1 MRAAVSLALALALA
15 AAPAQARPGSGALKF
30 AQLGPDL
37 PTPGETRLA
46 SGAPGPA
53 YWQQRADYRIDV
65 EVVDAERPRIV
76 GRERITYANQS
87 PHELTYLWLQ
97 LDQNR
102 LRRDA
107 LGWLAET
114 APGFERFGYRELQR
128 LLAMETFEGG
138 VRLGPVLVDGKPA
151 AHTVVH
157 TMMRV
162 DLPRP
167 LAAGRSV
174 QLDLSWEHDIVNA
187 KVIWARG
194 GYEQLD
200 EQNRIYTIAQWYPRM
215 AAYTDYQGW
224 QHKQFL
230 GRGEFTLELG
240 DFDVRIT
247 VPADHVVAATGVLKN
262 PEEVLDRAWRDR
274 LTQAAKAKSPVLIIT
289 RPEAEARAAA
299 APATGKKTWRFQA
312 TNVRDF
318 AFASSRAFLW
328 DAMAAGR
335 ALAMSYYPP
344 QAEPLWR
351 RFSTQAVAHTLEVYG
366 RMTFEYPYPVAI
378 SVNGPIGGMEYP
390 MISFNGPRAE
400 DDGTYYDRAGE
411 GKRWKYSK
419 YGLISVVIHEVGH
432 NWFPMIIN
440 SDERQWSWMDEGL
453 NTFVQFVAEQE
464 WEAEYPSWRGHPR
477 NIVDYMK
484 STEQVPIMTNS
495 ESILQ
500 FGNNAYAKPAT
511 ALNILR
517 ETILGREAFDF
528 AFRTYAQRWRFR
540 HPEPADLFRTLE
552 DASGVDL
559 DWFWRGW
566 FYTTDHVDQALV
578 GVRAYELDTR
588 NPAIEKPKAKA
599 EREETYVSVTREREA
614 KRQAD
619 GFVPRLNR
627 FPDLKDFYDDYDPD
641 AVTAKDRADFE
652 KFLAEL
658 EPEERAALETQR
670 HFFVLD
676 FENRGGLV
684 MPIIL
689 RLTYEG
695 GEREVVRLPAEIWKQ
710 DADRVSK
717 LFVTRQPIVR
727 VELDPFFEIA
737 DADVSN
743 NQWPREP
750 VKTRFQLF
758 KEKRVPN
765 AMQDAAAAEK
775 QAAED
780 AAKAAA
786 PPSAAPPS
794 AAPASAAPASAP

>member
-1 MRAAVSLALALALA
+1 
-15 AAPAQARPGSGALKF
+15 
-30 AQLGPDL
+30 
-37 PTPGETRLA
+37 
-46 SGAPGPA
+46 
-53 YWQQRADYRIDV
+53 
-65 EVVDAERPRIV
+65 
-76 GRERITYANQS
+76 
-87 PHELTYLWLQ
+87 
-97 LDQNR
+97 
-102 LRRDA
+102 
-107 LGWLAET
+107 
-114 APGFERFGYRELQR
+114 
-128 LLAMETFEGG
+128 MESFEGG
-138 VRLGPVLVDGKPA
+138 VKLGDVKIDGKPA
-151 AHTVVH
+151 PATVVH
-157 TMMRV
+157 TMLRV

-167 LAAGRSV
+167 LEAGRKV
-174 QLDLSWEHDIVNA
+174 ELDLSWEHAIVA
-187 KVIWARG
+187 AEVIWARG

-200 EQNRIYTIAQWYPRM
+200 EKNRIFTIAQWFPRM

-240 DFDVRIT
+240 DYDVRIT
-247 VPADHVVAATGVLKN
+247 VPADHIVAATGVLKN
-262 PEEVLDRAWRDR
+262 PDEVLTPAQRER
-274 LTQAAKAKSPVLIIT
+274 LAQASKARSPRFIID

-299 APATGKKTWRFQA
+299 APATGTRTWHFKAEQ
-312 TNVRDF
+312 VRDF
-318 AFASSRAFLW
+318 AFASSRTFLW

-335 ALAMSYYPP
+335 SVAMSFYPP
-344 QAEPLWR
+344 AAEPLWS

-400 DDGTYYDRAGE
+400 DDGTYYDRPGE

-453 NTFVQFVAEQE
+453 NTFVQFIAEQE
-464 WEAEYPSWRGHPR
+464 WEAEYPSWRGHPK

-517 ETILGREAFDF
+517 ETILGRDRFDF
-528 AFRTYAQRWRFR
+528 AFRTYARRWRFR
-540 HPEPADLFRTLE
+540 RPEPADLFRTLE
-552 DASGVDL
+552 DASGTDL

-566 FYTTDHVDQALV
+566 FYTTDHVDQALT
-578 GVRAYELDTR
+578 GVREYELDTR
-588 NPAIEKPKAKA
+588 NPAIEKPKARK
-599 EREETYVSVTREREA
+599 ERDETYVSITREREA
-614 KRQAD
+614 ARQQA

-627 FPDLKDFYDDYDPD
+627 FAELKDFYDDYDPD

-652 KFLAEL
+652 KFLADL
-658 EPEERAALETQR
+658 EPEERAVLETQR
-670 HFFVLD
+670 RFFVLD

-689 RLTYEG
+689 RLTYDD

-710 DADRVSK
+710 DAERVSK
-717 LFVTRQPIVR
+717 LFMTRKALVK

-743 NQWPREP
+743 NTWPREP

-765 AMQDAAAAEK
+765 AMQDAAEAEK
-775 QAAED
+775 AAQEK
-780 AAKAAA
+780 AAQEKAAQEKAA
-786 PPSAAPPS
+786 PPPAAPVS
-794 AAPASAAPASAP
+794 APASAPASAP